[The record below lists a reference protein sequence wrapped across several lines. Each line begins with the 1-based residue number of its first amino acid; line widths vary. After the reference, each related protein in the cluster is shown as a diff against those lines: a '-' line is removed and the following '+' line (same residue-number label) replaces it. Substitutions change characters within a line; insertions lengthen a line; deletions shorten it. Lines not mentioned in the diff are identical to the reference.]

1 MVRTLVLDGLSKA
14 ANSLG
19 FALKQTEKQH
29 QKTRSFFLGVL
40 QRLSFNS
47 VTMGPWVSRMFL
59 GQCLRRVGLY
69 SL

>member
-40 QRLSFNS
+40 QLHEWILHDGFHSI
-47 VTMGPWVSRMFL
+47 
-59 GQCLRRVGLY
+59 Q
-69 SL
+69 